1 MQQVGLGSRS
11 DADEVDSRLLVLV
24 ATAAVFL
31 VYAAS
36 TWVRTLPMIA
46 PDELGFISQA
56 QLLAGVP
63 AVNMGSE
70 PYYHFGYSL
79 LLVPVWWV
87 TQDPLL
93 AYKGF
98 MLINA
103 VLAALLVP
111 LLVAI
116 GDTFGFRRS
125 PGLVLAA
132 ALVAIWPSSFFVSHF
147 AWSDALFRLV
157 FAANVWAL
165 TRVAHRPQLGWAI
178 LFAASAAALFAVHPK
193 ALLILALAPA
203 ALIMLRVIR
212 VLDTRTLIAA
222 LVVFVVLVTGEML
235 AMDAL
240 HAALWHNDA
249 YSAQQ
254 TLLGRIMRPEALFT
268 GLIVVLGQLWYQLAA
283 SLGLAVLGVWFVIR
297 YALARHPPVMR
308 LAAGYTLAAALAVAL
323 ASVIQ
328 MLEPLRVDHIAYGR
342 YIDGASVVLVW
353 LGLCWLVFGE
363 RGQGQR
369 IAGVVVAAII
379 LAGGLV
385 LAAQNMMAGLESA
398 HPENVAGLGW
408 IFHTSS
414 TPWQFFSIT
423 SMLLVVP
430 AGLLLLTRRFGQLAV
445 VAGFVVVA
453 SAFVHLHTAQ
463 HARAQLEYLSEDAG
477 AIRAQNLAPLYWT
490 DAVRQKSLWSYHLQY
505 TLGTSFKDL
514 DVALPQGAGLVS
526 LEAGADGLACA
537 VALPQELFLLANPPD
552 AKPGC

>member
-11 DADEVDSRLLVLV
+11 DAVAVDSRLLLLL

-36 TWVRTLPMIA
+36 TWVRTLPMIS

-63 AVNMGSE
+63 PVNMGSE
-70 PYYHFGYSL
+70 PYYHVGYSL

-116 GDTFGFRRS
+116 GDAFGFRRS

-132 ALVAIWPSSFFVSHF
+132 ALVGLWPSSFFVSHF

-165 TRVAHRPQLGWAI
+165 TRIAQRPQLGWAT
-178 LFAASAAALFAVHPK
+178 LFAASAALLFAVHPK
-193 ALLILALAPA
+193 ALLILGLAPGL
-203 ALIMLRVIR
+203 LITLRLIR
-212 VLDTRTLIAA
+212 VLDTSTLAAA
-222 LVVFVVLVTGEML
+222 LVVFAALVAGEML
-235 AMDAL
+235 AMSAL
-240 HAALWHNDA
+240 HAALWHEDA

-254 TLLGRIMRPEALFT
+254 TLLGRLLRPEALFT
-268 GLIVVLGQLWYQLAA
+268 GFIVVLGQFWYQLAA
-283 SLGLAVLGVWFVIR
+283 SLGLAALGGWFVLR
-297 YALARHPPVMR
+297 HALARHPPVMR
-308 LAAGYTLAAALAVAL
+308 LAAGYTLVAALAVAL

-328 MLEPLRVDHIAYGR
+328 MLEPVRVDHVAYGR

-369 IAGVVVAAII
+369 IAGLVAAAIV
-379 LAGGLV
+379 LAGGAV
-385 LAAQNMMAGLESA
+385 LAAQNMVLGLEPA

-408 IFHTSS
+408 IFHTGS
-414 TPWQFFSIT
+414 TPWQFFGIT

-445 VAGFVVVA
+445 VTGFVVVA
-453 SAFVHLHTAQ
+453 ATFVHLHAAH
-463 HARAQLEYLSEDAG
+463 HARAQLEYLSGDAA
-477 AIRAQNLAPLYWT
+477 AIRAQDLAPLYWT
-490 DAVRQKSLWSYHLQY
+490 DAVRRKSLWSYHLQY
-505 TLGTSFKDL
+505 TLETSFKDF
-514 DVALPQGAGLVS
+514 DGSLPEGAGLVS
-526 LEAGADGLACA
+526 LDAGADGLTCV
-537 VALPQELFLLANPPD
+537 VALPQQLFLLANATD
-552 AKPGC
+552 AAPGC